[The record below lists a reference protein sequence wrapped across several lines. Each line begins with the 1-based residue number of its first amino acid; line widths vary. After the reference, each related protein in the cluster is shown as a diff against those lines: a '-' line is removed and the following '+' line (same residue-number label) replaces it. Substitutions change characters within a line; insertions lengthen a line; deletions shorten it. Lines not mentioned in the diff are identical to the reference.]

1 MNIQG
6 FANQDVVE
14 VLRNA
19 GQVVHLTLVRRK
31 TSSPASPL
39 VEQPSD
45 TGNGFHCPSPHLV
58 VWVGRIAH
66 GWKLLSSLG
75 RKNGPPGVMQ

>member
-31 TSSPASPL
+31 TSSPPSPLVEKPPL

-45 TGNGFHCPSPHLV
+45 TGKGFHCPSPHFV
-58 VWVGRIAH
+58 VWVRRIAH
-66 GWKLLSSLG
+66 
-75 RKNGPPGVMQ
+75 

>member
-19 GQVVHLTLVRRK
+19 GQVVRLTLARRK
-31 TSSPASPL
+31 TSSSASPL
-39 VEQPSD
+39 ELPSD
-45 TGNGFHCPSPHLV
+45 RGDYFQCPAPRLV
-58 VWVGRIAH
+58 VWV
-66 GWKLLSSLG
+66 WKSSSFMDL
-75 RKNGPPGVMQ
+75 VL